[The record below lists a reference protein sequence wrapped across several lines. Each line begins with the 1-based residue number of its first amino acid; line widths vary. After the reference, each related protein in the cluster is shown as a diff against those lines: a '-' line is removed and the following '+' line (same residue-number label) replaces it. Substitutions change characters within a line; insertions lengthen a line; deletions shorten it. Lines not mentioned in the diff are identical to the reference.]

1 MLFEILSIL
10 LNIILLVLVHIY
22 ASHIYS
28 EYCTHYYNV
37 TDIFGLNIIRIECK
51 ILLKTINITSN
62 IIENLHILIIT
73 SILTILKK
81 YSAASA
87 LPRYGW
93 WSSSKEPV
101 VSTSSPTPSSDP
113 TLLSIPTL
121 SSIPTSSSSITATKA
136 AKKMK
141 VVELRAALE
150 SFGADTTG
158 LKEVLV
164 ERLVGLQCMSSVGK

>member
-93 WSSSKEPV
+93 WPSSKEPV
-101 VSTSSPTPSSDP
+101 VSTSAPTPSSDP

-121 SSIPTSSSSITATKA
+121 SSIPTSSSRLSTKA

-164 ERLVGLQCMSSVGK
+164 ERLVGLQCVSSVGK

>member
-10 LNIILLVLVHIY
+10 LNIILLVLAHIY

-37 TDIFGLNIIRIECK
+37 TDLFGLNIIRIECK

-93 WSSSKEPV
+93 WLNSKEPV

-113 TLLSIPTL
+113 NLLSIPTL
-121 SSIPTSSSSITATKA
+121 SSIPTSSSVAATKA

-150 SFGADTTG
+150 SVGADTTG
-158 LKEVLV
+158 LKDVLV
-164 ERLVGLQCMSSVGK
+164 ERLVGLQCVSSVGK

>member
-22 ASHIYS
+22 ASHIYR
-28 EYCTHYYNV
+28 EYCTRYYNV

-51 ILLKTINITSN
+51 ILLKTITITSN

-93 WSSSKEPV
+93 WSSSKEQV
-101 VSTSSPTPSSDP
+101 VSTSAPTPSSDP

-121 SSIPTSSSSITATKA
+121 SSIPTSSVAATKA

-150 SFGADTTG
+150 SVGADTTG
-158 LKEVLV
+158 LKDVLV
-164 ERLVGLQCMSSVGK
+164 ERLVGLQCVSSVEK